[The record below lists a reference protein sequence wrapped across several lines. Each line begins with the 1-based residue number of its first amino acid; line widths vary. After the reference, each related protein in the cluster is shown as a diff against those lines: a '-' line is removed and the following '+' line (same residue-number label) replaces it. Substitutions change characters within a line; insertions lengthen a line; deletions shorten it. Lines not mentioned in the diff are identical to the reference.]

1 MSIYFYLFSNTF
13 DTKLRGI
20 LSLFPDSSMFSTKQ
34 ISVSVLYEDTRTGAW
49 WYNNTFPSVW
59 TMPTSVVQPKQNEA
73 SKSKLP
79 IPVQV
84 QVEKTTSK
92 IKNFALK
99 SWEGFLEKNPVPEPR
114 MTRSSSLRRA
124 NSMKRV
130 QKSSNLGSRETG
142 GSPPALS
149 RCGTGG
155 SLERPSARR
164 SFRKCNLEARG
175 NSSSSTSEN
184 NSPK

>member
-1 MSIYFYLFSNTF
+1 
-13 DTKLRGI
+13 
-20 LSLFPDSSMFSTKQ
+20 
-34 ISVSVLYEDTRTGAW
+34 
-49 WYNNTFPSVW
+49 
-59 TMPTSVVQPKQNEA
+59 MPTPVAHPKNENT

-79 IPVQV
+79 IPIVISTAS
-84 QVEKTTSK
+84 EKTTSK
-92 IKNFALK
+92 IKCLKNFTLK
-99 SWEGFLEKNPVPEPR
+99 SWEGLLEKNPVPEPR

-124 NSMKRV
+124 NSMKRFNN
-130 QKSSNLGSRETG
+130 KNRESNG

-164 SFRKCNLEARG
+164 SFRKCNLESRSGAL
-175 NSSSSTSEN
+175 NSTSEN

>member
-1 MSIYFYLFSNTF
+1 
-13 DTKLRGI
+13 
-20 LSLFPDSSMFSTKQ
+20 
-34 ISVSVLYEDTRTGAW
+34 
-49 WYNNTFPSVW
+49 
-59 TMPTSVVQPKQNEA
+59 MPTSVAHHPKQNEA

-84 QVEKTTSK
+84 PVQVEKTASK
-92 IKNFALK
+92 IKILKNFTLR
-99 SWEGFLEKNPVPEPR
+99 SWEGLLEKNPVPEPR

-124 NSMKRV
+124 NSMKRFNNKTG
-130 QKSSNLGSRETG
+130 QQNRDSTGSG